1 MQVSTK
7 TKGMVEVSE
16 EQLITIP
23 SGLFGFEEYTGF
35 ALIDSEYQPF
45 IWLQSLQDKN
55 LAFLLIDP
63 FLICDDYE
71 ADIDDKSL
79 SKIGIKDPLDVLV
92 FAIVTVPNDGS
103 AVTAN
108 LQGPLVINRKNRQ
121 CMQAVLSDTRWT
133 TKHNLLA
140 AVQKKEA
147 R

>member
-23 SGLFGFEEYTGF
+23 SGLFGFEEYTDF

-108 LQGPLVINRKNRQ
+108 LQGPLVINRKSRQ
-121 CMQAVLSDTRWT
+121 CMQAVLRDTRWT